1 MGVIIELNKMAL
13 DRLLWNNA
21 LKAKWVLGWFA
32 FNTAF
37 FQGYYLRNVL
47 LNEDVYGMDG
57 NGGSMLKIIT
67 NLTDEE
73 MARLKYVRR
82 LYWHWN
88 GSRKMSQS
96 SGLESISDQELADR
110 GIKVEQEP
118 YVEYVKRPPHDKYL

>member
-1 MGVIIELNKMAL
+1 M
-13 DRLLWNNA
+13 
-21 LKAKWVLGWFA
+21 LGWFA

-57 NGGSMLKIIT
+57 NGGRMLKIIT

-82 LYWHWN
+82 LMWHWR
-88 GSRKMSQS
+88 GSRQATYGKDNIEA
-96 SGLESISDQELADR
+96 GELADR
-110 GIKVEQEP
+110 GIKWEEK